1 MKKSEILTFYQYN
14 AWANARIL
22 DATAQVTTEQ
32 FLAPASYSHG
42 SLRGTLVHTLFAE
55 WIWRMRWEGNSPTEG
70 FTLEDFPTFKSL
82 RERWQAEEK
91 ALMEFVEKLSDE
103 SLDRVVV
110 YKTTSGKSRQNP
122 LWHLMLHLVN
132 HGTQHRSEAA
142 IMLTDF
148 GHSPGDIDLIKYLR
162 ELQ

>member
-1 MKKSEILTFYQYN
+1 MKKSEILTLYQYN

-22 DATAQVTTEQ
+22 NTASQVTAQQ

-42 SLRGTLVHTLFAE
+42 GLRGTLVHVLFAE
-55 WIWRMRWEGNSPTEG
+55 WIWRARWEGISPTEG
-70 FTLEDFPTFKSL
+70 PIPEDFPTLESL
-82 RERWQAEEK
+82 RERWQTEER
-91 ALMEFVEKLSDE
+91 ALMAFVENVDEQKLDG
-103 SLDRVVV
+103 VVH
-110 YKTTSGKSRQNP
+110 YSRTGGEPRENI

-148 GHSPGDIDLIKYLR
+148 GHSPGDIDFITYLR
-162 ELQ
+162 EIQ